1 MLTKNFI
8 IQEFVTPEIYK
19 IFGENSIW
27 FIDKRIIN
35 VAQYLRETLNVPA
48 TINNW
53 HSGGQYKESCLRNFQ
68 TSTGAKYSQH
78 KYGRAA
84 DIKFYGLTPEEVRDY
99 IRKNFP
105 VLSTMGLTTI
115 EKDTPTWVHVDCR
128 NTGTNTLFEVP
139 YK

>member
-19 IFGENSIW
+19 RFGENSIW
-27 FIDKRIIN
+27 FVDKRIIN

-53 HSGGQYKESCLRNFQ
+53 HTGGQYKESCLRDFQ
-68 TSTGAKYSQH
+68 TSTGAKFSQH

-84 DIKFYGLTPEEVRDY
+84 DIKFSGVKPEEVRDY
-99 IRKNFP
+99 IRKNFA
-105 VLSTMGLTTI
+105 VLLAMGLTTI
-115 EKDTPTWVHVDCR
+115 EKDTPTWVHIDCR
-128 NTGTNTLFEVP
+128 NTGIKTLLEVP